1 MNAKQ
6 LSRLEVLTSKL
17 AARTE
22 GVVFKIDTFGD
33 ELTLWADNCAAED
46 FASAKFFMAV
56 IGPRGGMTIYKNFGF
71 SI

>member
-6 LSRLEVLTSKL
+6 LSRLQDLTSKL

-22 GVVFKIDTFGD
+22 GVLFTLNMIGD
-33 ELTLWADNCAAED
+33 DLTIWADNTSCED
-46 FASAKFFMAV
+46 FASAKLFMAT
-56 IGPRGGMTIYKNFGF
+56 IGPRGGMTVEKNFGF